1 MKYFVILLI
10 LLASPL
16 VRSDRAVPIPD
27 GMTAFWSFN
36 AKTEL
41 EIKAF
46 EAAKAY
52 LKNKNEDLNRYYLAK
67 NDLDVTSGLYRFYI
81 QHSSTYRKNKDET
94 DESYKNGVIYYDVR
108 KDKIV
113 KFERK

>member
-1 MKYFVILLI
+1 MKYLVILLI
-10 LLASPL
+10 LLASP
-16 VRSDRAVPIPD
+16 VRSDRVVPIPD

-46 EAAKAY
+46 EAAKTY
-52 LKNKNEDLNRYYLAK
+52 LKNQNEDLNRYYLAE
-67 NDLDVTSGLYRFYI
+67 NALDVTTGLYRFYI
-81 QHSSTYRKNKDET
+81 KHSSTYRRSKNEI
-94 DESYKNGVIYYDVR
+94 DESYKNGVIYYDIK

>member
-1 MKYFVILLI
+1 MKYLVILLI
-10 LLASPL
+10 LLASP
-16 VRSDRAVPIPD
+16 VKSDRVVPIPD

-36 AKTEL
+36 AKTKL

-52 LKNKNEDLNRYYLAK
+52 LKNENEDLNKYYLAG
-67 NDLDVTSGLYRFYI
+67 NSLDVATGLYSFYI
-81 QHSSTYRKNKDET
+81 KHSSTYRRSKNEI
-94 DESYKNGVIYYDVR
+94 DESYKNGVIYYDIK

>member
-1 MKYFVILLI
+1 MKYLIILLI
-10 LLASPL
+10 LLASP

-52 LKNKNEDLNRYYLAK
+52 LKNQNEDLNRYYLAE
-67 NDLDVTSGLYRFYI
+67 NALEVTTGLYRFCI
-81 QHSSTYRKNKDET
+81 KHASTYRRSKSEI
-94 DESYKNGVIYYDVR
+94 DESYKNGVIYYDI
-108 KDKIV
+108 KKGKIV
-113 KFERK
+113 KFQRK